1 MKIKLLIIEPDRSF
15 RENLA
20 SIFACKNYRI
30 YKVDGALRARKIL
43 ERMDIDVVLLS
54 LIMLKQNGLPIL
66 KWIKKKCHLTEV
78 ILINNSEKLS
88 LSIEG
93 MKLGAFADFLVPL
106 DVNSLLAAVEEAC
119 QLKRG
124 KKLKLKAKGKISL
137 L

>member
-1 MKIKLLIIEPDRSF
+1 
-15 RENLA
+15 
-20 SIFACKNYRI
+20 
-30 YKVDGALRARKIL
+30 VDGALRARKIL